1 MNYLL
6 ELLIDFKTRNNYTQ
20 NELTALMGCK
30 ARNIPKYLSGELNV
44 TYNILRRFLI
54 KPNKRIL
61 KSNIKRMIN
70 EINDLELLCDV
81 YNKLYKHNI
90 EVVNEN

>member
-20 NELTALMGCK
+20 NELTILMGCK

-44 TYNILRRFLI
+44 TYNILKRFLI

-61 KSNIKRMIN
+61 KDNIKRMIN
-70 EINDLELLCDV
+70 NTKDLELLCDV
-81 YNKLYKHNI
+81 YNKLYKQNI
-90 EVVNEN
+90 EVNNA